1 MLYSFSNF
9 QASLDSLVLDRR
21 PLNFIYIYTVN
32 MKITPF
38 LLLGILS
45 ATYAMPA
52 LRLTYE
58 SKPAA
63 QALQRLVHNRKPAG
77 PIEYEYVL
85 SENPGDLD
93 KKLGVDENRALNEEI
108 QDWVKDLIEHRIF
121 KAALGVTVEL
131 RRTGNVYDYVGNPR
145 RFQFK
150 LRTRDLS
157 VVVHNEDW
165 YQGIVTSKLL
175 LTGTTEDEPISAT
188 QTPCIVEVQFR
199 GAVAAVIFKND
210 ERYHVSDTVLGIRLT
225 NKDMDLFRRFDAFAK
240 TVSRTLTPSPPLI
253 PSSPS

>member
-1 MLYSFSNF
+1 
-9 QASLDSLVLDRR
+9 
-21 PLNFIYIYTVN
+21 

-175 LTGTTEDEPISAT
+175 LTTKDEPISAT
-188 QTPCIVEVQFR
+188 LTPCIVEVQFR
-199 GAVAAVIFKND
+199 GAVAAVIFKNNR
-210 ERYHVSDTVLGIRLT
+210 RYHVADTVLGIRLT
-225 NKDMDLFRRFDAFAK
+225 NKDMDLFRKFDTFAK
-240 TVSRTLTPSPPLI
+240 TVSRTLPPSPLLTPVL
-253 PSSPS
+253 PS